1 MPIIESSL
9 NPNARS
15 YAGAVGLWQFMY
27 LTAKEYGLRINT
39 YLDERKDLYKSTQ
52 AASRYLDKAYSKF
65 NNWELAL
72 ASYLSLIHI

>member
-1 MPIIESSL
+1 
-9 NPNARS
+9 
-15 YAGAVGLWQFMY
+15 MY

-52 AASRYLDKAYSKF
+52 AASNYLEKAYSKF

-72 ASYLSLIHI
+72 ASYNAGARNITKAIRRSGGK